1 MAIGAP
7 PILFLDIDGVLNSAR
22 FLREN
27 PGAFDGRLL
36 SQMLD
41 PSAVGRL
48 QQLALA
54 TDADVV
60 ISSSWRI
67 VFPLTSIA
75 EALAV
80 HGFTGRIVGA
90 TGTGRNRKSLRG
102 LEIQAWLEAD
112 RSAQDK
118 ICILDDDSDM
128 GPMLPFLVKTTFE
141 EGLLDEHVD
150 QALRLLL

>member
-1 MAIGAP
+1 MNHAS

-27 PGAFDGRLL
+27 PGAFDGRVL

-41 PSAVGRL
+41 PAAVCRL
-48 QQLALA
+48 QQLAL
-54 TDADVV
+54 TLDMDVV

-75 EALAV
+75 EALAS
-80 HGFTGRIVGA
+80 HGFTGKIVGA
-90 TGTGRNRKSLRG
+90 TGTGRNRKSIRG
-102 LEIQAWLEAD
+102 LEIQAWLDAD
-112 RSAQDK
+112 RSEQGK

-128 GPMLPFLVKTTFE
+128 GPMSSFLVKTTFE
-141 EGLLDEHVD
+141 DGLLDEHVD
-150 QALRLLL
+150 QVIRLLT